1 MIDRDV
7 VRQVVSGVCEG
18 VLLSVVVWCGM
29 LAGYWL
35 FIA

>member
-18 VLLSVVVWCGM
+18 LLLGIVMWGGM

-35 FIA
+35 FIY